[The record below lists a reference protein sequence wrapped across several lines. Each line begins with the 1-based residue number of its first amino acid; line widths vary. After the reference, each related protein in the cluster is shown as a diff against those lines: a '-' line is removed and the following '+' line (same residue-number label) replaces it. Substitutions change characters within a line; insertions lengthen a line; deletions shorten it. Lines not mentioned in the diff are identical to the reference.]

1 MRHYARAVA
10 YAQMRNRPAFDG
22 ELAAIAAIREGGAL
36 KPMIDQAV
44 PAADLLSLAETVA
57 RGRWAYAGRDYA
69 GAAKLYRD
77 ATAVE
82 AKIPYMEPPF
92 WYYPVNQSLG
102 AALYRQGKYDEA
114 RQAFMAALAQL
125 PNDGWALFG
134 LAATERASGRHAQA
148 AAADA
153 ALAKAW
159 AGNRS
164 WLKMD
169 RL

>member
-1 MRHYARAVA
+1 
-10 YAQMRNRPAFDG
+10 
-22 ELAAIAAIREGGAL
+22 
-36 KPMIDQAV
+36 
-44 PAADLLSLAETVA
+44 
-57 RGRWAYAGRDYA
+57 
-69 GAAKLYRD
+69 
-77 ATAVE
+77 
-82 AKIPYMEPPF
+82 
-92 WYYPVNQSLG
+92 
-102 AALYRQGKYDEA
+102 
-114 RQAFMAALAQL
+114 MAALAQL

-134 LAATERASGRHAQA
+134 LAATERASGRQAQA